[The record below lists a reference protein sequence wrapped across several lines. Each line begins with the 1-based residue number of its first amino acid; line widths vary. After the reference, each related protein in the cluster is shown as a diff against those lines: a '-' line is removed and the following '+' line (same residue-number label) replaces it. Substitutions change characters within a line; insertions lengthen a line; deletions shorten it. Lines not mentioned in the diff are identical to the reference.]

1 MRTVGYYLK
10 ENWKPVAVYAGMAAV
25 FWTVGSLYGVDP
37 DATGYALLLAGVILL
52 LSLCPGFFRFLRK
65 ERELRETGRNIAG
78 ADPVFP
84 AAGTLAE
91 KRYQEMIGTLLEQRN
106 QERSVAQ
113 QTRQDSLDYYSLWA
127 HQIKT
132 PIAAMRLLLQEE
144 EGRRQG
150 KDGFLRGMDRELF
163 RTEQYVEMVLN
174 YLRIGDMS
182 RDMVLAWHPLDDM
195 IRQAVRK
202 FSSSFIQKKIR
213 LEYEPMD
220 WKVVT
225 DEKWLLF
232 VIEQVLSNSLKY
244 TRPQGKVSIEREKE
258 QILCIRD
265 NGIGIA
271 PEDIP
276 RIFEKGYTGYNG
288 RSDKKASG
296 LGLYLCRRICGNL
309 GYRIWA
315 SSSVGEGT
323 AIYIDL
329 EKRLTKM

>member
-1 MRTVGYYLK
+1 MKVLTAYIKQHKRTAAFYFI
-10 ENWKPVAVYAGMAAV
+10 AMAV
-25 FWTVGSLYGVDP
+25 FFVFLFFYRLPPAAWAYGAVLCLFFGLVLAVP
-37 DATGYALLLAGVILL
+37 DYLR
-52 LSLCPGFFRFLRK
+52 FRK
-65 ERELRETGRNIAG
+65 KHRELRQMGEQQEITGAELLPVPEGFLEQDYQDLIAR
-78 ADPVFP
+78 
-84 AAGTLAE
+84 LWE
-91 KRYQEMIGTLLEQRN
+91 KEKDTQDRQNRRYQDM
-106 QERSVAQ
+106 S
-113 QTRQDSLDYYSLWA
+113 DYYTMWA
-127 HQIKT
+127 HQVKT
-132 PIAAMRLLLQEE
+132 PIAALKLSLENEDSTLAREI
-144 EGRRQG
+144 
-150 KDGFLRGMDRELF
+150 RGEVVRID
-163 RTEQYVEMVLN
+163 QYVDMAMC
-174 YLRIGDMS
+174 YLR
-182 RDMVLAWHPLDDM
+182 LDSETTDYVFEECEM
-195 IRQAVRK
+195 DQILRQAVRK

-244 TRPQGKVSIEREKE
+244 IRSQGKVSIEREKE

-296 LGLYLCRRICGNL
+296 LGLYLCRRICSNL

-329 EKRLTKM
+329 KRRLTKM